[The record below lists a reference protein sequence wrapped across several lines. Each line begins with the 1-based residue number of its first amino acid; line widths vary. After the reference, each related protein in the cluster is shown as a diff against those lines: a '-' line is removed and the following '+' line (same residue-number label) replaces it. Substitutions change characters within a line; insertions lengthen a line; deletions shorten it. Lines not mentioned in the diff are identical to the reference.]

1 MKAKWMAALLAFAAL
16 VPSAMSV
23 RTALAQE
30 EDEGDAPQAGEA
42 LSSDQ
47 LSKKRRAVLLAI
59 ASDETVLI
67 NVNQRDMPASP
78 DVLNLGRRGT
88 KALSR
93 CVSDNVDDS
102 LRALCAEMLGRLGD
116 RRGLAALQGALEAWS
131 PVTRAA
137 AINALRRIPDP
148 SSVTGLAQI
157 LSREDEEEMNRGMAL
172 EALGV
177 MNDARAIKLLRDA
190 LRNPPQGLALRL
202 PAFQGLWKSRH
213 LIERKTLVGD
223 VTYALE
229 NDDSGLIL
237 AATFAAGELRAPE
250 LVPALVKLMKHADTR
265 IRNRAVYA
273 LGKIG
278 DKTATSALL
287 AQIPHVRESRMLN
300 NIAFALERLDPE
312 AFYRAAKDLVSHKQA
327 QIRMNAAFVLGDVR
341 RPEGLPLLSSALSDK
356 NDMVRLS
363 AVTAI
368 GKLDAKEGQKVLE
381 KYVDD
386 PNQSL
391 KRAAIYAI
399 YALSGYQRTALVHD
413 KLYIAGAPESAPALG
428 RALPNPVQLE
438 AAIALGRAG
447 DPRVTRD
454 LLTCLELGSC
464 SLSDVETFLRSSKSP
479 DVAGRTLLSWAKGRS
494 DLTDLV
500 ASLKPQGAGALARSE
515 IQASLAHSSL
525 TRALKAID
533 LAGDLSDAQ
542 ASQLLKSLLPQE
554 NTRLRLHAAVAL
566 ARESDAEGAQVLF
579 RDMDNLP
586 QEQLPSLVRLLG
598 RVVEPKARALLG
610 PELDKR
616 AGGADVPLALAAAAV
631 KLQWQPEQGIFRMLA
646 ALAATTR
653 SERDLAEKYLVRDD
667 RTVTTELLRRALA
680 REGRPAVKDQMRR
693 ILDVRADR
701 AAAKRL

>member
-1 MKAKWMAALLAFAAL
+1 MKAKWMALLLAFSAL
-16 VPSAMSV
+16 VPSAAFMKN
-23 RTALAQE
+23 ALADE
-30 EDEGDAPQAGEA
+30 EEEGDAPQAGEA

-59 ASDETVLI
+59 PKDETILI

-93 CVSDNVDDS
+93 CVSDNVDDN

-116 RRGLAALQGALEAWS
+116 RGGLSALQGALEAWS
-131 PVTRAA
+131 PVTRLA
-137 AINALRRIPDP
+137 AIQALRRIPDP

-157 LSREDEEEMNRGMAL
+157 LSREDEDEINRGMAL
-172 EALGV
+172 EALGA
-177 MNDARAIKLLRDA
+177 MSNARAVKLVRDA
-190 LRNPPQGLALRL
+190 LRNPPQGLALRV

-213 LIERKTLVGD
+213 LIDRPELVKD
-223 VTYALE
+223 VTFALGS
-229 NDDSGLIL
+229 DDSGLVL
-237 AATFAAGELRAPE
+237 AGTFAASELRAPE
-250 LVPALVKLMKHADTR
+250 LVPALVRLMKHADTR

-287 AQIPHVRESRMLN
+287 EQLPHVRESRMLN
-300 NIAFALERLDPE
+300 NIAFALERLDPQ
-312 AFYRAAKDLVSHKQA
+312 AFYKAARGLVTHKQA

-341 RPEGLPLLSSALSDK
+341 RPEGLPLLRGALDDK
-356 NDMVRLS
+356 NDMVKLS

-368 GKLDAKEGQKVLE
+368 GKLDAKDGQKVLE

-391 KRAAIYAI
+391 RRAAIYAI
-399 YALSGYQRTALVHD
+399 YALSGYQRTGLVYD
-413 KLYIAGAPESAPALG
+413 KLYLPAGPGSAPSLG
-428 RALPNPVQLE
+428 RSLPDATQLE

-454 LLTCLELGSC
+454 LLTCLELNTCNLG
-464 SLSDVETFLRSSKSP
+464 DVDGFLRTAKSP
-479 DVAGRTLLSWAKGRS
+479 DIAGRTLLSWAKGRS

-500 ASLKPQGAGALARSE
+500 AVLKPQGAGALARSE
-515 IQASLAHSSL
+515 IQASLAHSAL
-525 TRALKAID
+525 TRALRAID

-542 ASQLLKSLLPQE
+542 ATELLKSLLPQE

-566 ARESDAEGAQVLF
+566 ARENDAEAAKLLL

-586 QEQLPSLVRLLG
+586 QEQLPSLVRLLA
-598 RVVEPKARALLG
+598 RVKEPKARAALA
-610 PELDKR
+610 PELDRR
-616 AGGADVPLALAAAAV
+616 AAGADLPLALAAAAV
-631 KLQWQPEQGIFRMLA
+631 NLEWQPEQAIFRLLA
-646 ALAATTR
+646 ALAAPTR
-653 SERDLAEKYLVRDD
+653 IERDLAEKYLVRDE
-667 RTVTTELLRRALA
+667 RSITTGLLRRALA
-680 REGRPAVKDQMRR
+680 REGRPAVRDQLRR
-693 ILDVRADR
+693 ILDLRADR